1 MNIYQLRAILAQ
13 LKKENNSSNN
23 ELIAFYERKE
33 IELIHSIQDKIN
45 IGLRG

>member
-1 MNIYQLRAILAQ
+1 MNIYQLRALLAQ

-23 ELIAFYERKE
+23 DLIAFYERKE
-33 IELIHSIQDKIN
+33 TELILCIQDKIN